1 MGTAGATWTRAAL
14 GTGLALLTGV
24 LLTGCGES
32 GAKGGTTTASRA
44 GSGTPSPSGSPSPEV
59 TPPEDLCA
67 QLVSYWSREA
77 LDQDSYG
84 DYQSMGLS
92 NGQYE
97 ILVKVVDAARAE
109 EKRKGEEAA
118 ELLIDR
124 RARELCA
131 ERYRDGAP
139 SEGPWQ

>member
-1 MGTAGATWTRAAL
+1 
-14 GTGLALLTGV
+14 
-24 LLTGCGES
+24 
-32 GAKGGTTTASRA
+32 
-44 GSGTPSPSGSPSPEV
+44 
-59 TPPEDLCA
+59 
-67 QLVSYWSREA
+67 
-77 LDQDSYG
+77 
-84 DYQSMGLS
+84 MGLS

-124 RARELCA
+124 RTRELCA

-139 SEGPWQ
+139 SGGPWQ